1 MFYQRLQYYF
11 ARLQTGKTVLKGEDI
26 MDILSIEK
34 EFKKKVCDKIQ
45 IIPEGKERFRIFTPF
60 MFEDGDHLV
69 SLLKKST
76 KGWIISDE
84 GHTYMHLSYDLDMKD
99 LEKGARQKI
108 INSALSM
115 FGVKDEGGELTA
127 EVENEAYGDVLYSFI
142 QGILRITDVN
152 YLSRE
157 RVRSTFVED
166 FKSFIAEKIPEDRR
180 IFDYYDNQH
189 DPEAKYIVDCKINGM
204 KRPLFVFAIPNDDKC
219 RDATIN
225 CLQFEKW
232 GIPFHSISI
241 FEDQE
246 TITRKVL
253 ARFSDVCDKQFSS
266 LYLNKDRI
274 EKYLSEIT
282 GSNET

>member
-1 MFYQRLQYYF
+1 M
-11 ARLQTGKTVLKGEDI
+11 KEENI
-26 MDILSIEK
+26 MDIPSIEK
-34 EFKKKVCDKIQ
+34 EFKKKVCDKIR

-60 MFEDGDHLV
+60 MFEDGDHLSIV
-69 SLLKKST
+69 LKISNKR
-76 KGWIISDE
+76 WVISDE
-84 GHTYMHLSYDLDMKD
+84 GHTYMHLSYDLETKD
-99 LEKGARQKI
+99 LERGTRQEI
-108 INSALSM
+108 IGSALAM
-115 FGVKDEGGELTA
+115 FGLKDEEGELIA
-127 EVENEAYGDVLYSFI
+127 EVENNSYGDALYSFI
-142 QGILRITDVN
+142 QGVLRITDVS

-157 RVRSTFVED
+157 RVRSTFIED
-166 FKSFIAEKIPEDRR
+166 FKSFIVEKVPETRR
-180 IFDYYDNQH
+180 IFDYHNNEH

-232 GIPFHSISI
+232 RIPFYSLSI

-274 EKYLSEIT
+274 EKYLNEVMN
-282 GSNET
+282 SNGV